1 MAFFTTQQRNNS
13 NYSGAASGDAQ
24 SCSNKQYS
32 RIQNNHNEGSP
43 ISRTSPSNQ
52 VNSFSPAPLINTI
65 SSTKQYKQNEQT
77 STIEQP
83 QYREVAAPNLDSIY
97 AAHPESLMQQLNVR
111 KSPSLLLQSSGKS
124 SCFNIQAENQECEAD
139 LIREEIN
146 RLNKRLAHIDNRSQE
161 FSQITSEKKEMERSF
176 EKRDQ

>member
-1 MAFFTTQQRNNS
+1 MQQRNNS
-13 NYSGAASGDAQ
+13 NYSAAASGGDAQ
-24 SCSNKQYS
+24 SCSNKQQYS

-65 SSTKQYKQNEQT
+65 SSTKHQYKQNQQT

-83 QYREVAAPNLDSIY
+83 QYREVAA
-97 AAHPESLMQQLNVR
+97 HPDSLMQQLNVR
-111 KSPSLLLQSSGKS
+111 KSPSLLLRSSGKS
-124 SCFNIQAENQECEAD
+124 SCFDVQAENQEREAD
-139 LIREEIN
+139 LIREEIS